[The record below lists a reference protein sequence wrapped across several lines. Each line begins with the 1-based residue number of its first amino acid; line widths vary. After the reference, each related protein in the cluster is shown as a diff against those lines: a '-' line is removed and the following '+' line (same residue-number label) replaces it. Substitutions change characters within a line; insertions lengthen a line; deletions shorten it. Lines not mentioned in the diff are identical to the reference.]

1 MTNAELACRLVL
13 ILQQFRDETSDDD
26 WDALDG
32 TPLMDALDSL
42 TDLEWEIEENNYK
55 P

>member
-1 MTNAELACRLVL
+1 M
-13 ILQQFRDETSDDD
+13 LQQFRDETSHDD

-32 TPLMDALDSL
+32 TPLMNALDSL
-42 TDLEWEIEENNYK
+42 TDLEWEIEENSYT